1 MESDRYELSWKSPEM
16 SIKPLPFIGWIM
28 MGLLWIAPV
37 TVNTAPGCQP
47 IGRDAAAAAVQ
58 GATGGKVLGV
68 QTRGKKNNP
77 SYAVKVLLPDGRVR
91 RVRVD
96 ACSGRVS
103 D

>member
-1 MESDRYELSWKSPEM
+1 LEITRDVDKTTAVHRLDNDGVAVDR
-16 SIKPLPFIGWIM
+16 
-28 MGLLWIAPV
+28 
-37 TVNTAPGCQP
+37 PGNGQYRP
-47 IGRDAAAAAVQ
+47 AVQ